1 MLKQIPSEETPAQAH
16 KKRQQQKNT
25 RKARI
30 TSSYGSIKTQDRKK
44 IIVSPKLQEQNF
56 IEIRDQDGKLRR
68 VCLRFIKYVKK
79 GNKRNKRSAEEIGE
93 MIHGLQ
99 EGIVCL
105 EKQRQKLLWNKK
117 KK

>member
-30 TSSYGSIKTQDRKK
+30 TSSSGSVKTQDRKK
-44 IIVSPKLQEQNF
+44 MIVSPKLQEQNF

-79 GNKRNKRSAEEIGE
+79 SNKRSAEEIGE